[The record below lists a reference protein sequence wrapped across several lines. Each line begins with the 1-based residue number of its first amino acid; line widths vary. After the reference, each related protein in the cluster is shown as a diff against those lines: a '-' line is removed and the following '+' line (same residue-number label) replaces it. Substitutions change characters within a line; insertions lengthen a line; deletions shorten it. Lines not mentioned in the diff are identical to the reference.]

1 MNTTMIPTVIIFP
14 NSKTGFISPE
24 ISDRNATPVVR
35 TAKKQGINIWLNV
48 SITKRSSRSSFF
60 SSTNLSIT

>member
-14 NSKTGFISPE
+14 NSKTGLMSPE

-48 SITKRSSRSSFF
+48 SLTKRS
-60 SSTNLSIT
+60 